1 MQILLTI
8 LIENWEK
15 IIAGIGV
22 AFGGLAILSRNKAKS
37 KAESD
42 VAKAK
47 VETQHAN
54 ARAENLKAHNNHL
67 KSALNENDKVGSMSD
82 SDVDKQLRDEWTRP

>member
-15 IIAGIGV
+15 VVSVLGV
-22 AFGGLAILSRNKAKS
+22 AFGVLAILSRNKAKA

-47 VETQHAN
+47 VETQQAN
-54 ARAENLKAHNNHL
+54 ARAENLKVRNNNI